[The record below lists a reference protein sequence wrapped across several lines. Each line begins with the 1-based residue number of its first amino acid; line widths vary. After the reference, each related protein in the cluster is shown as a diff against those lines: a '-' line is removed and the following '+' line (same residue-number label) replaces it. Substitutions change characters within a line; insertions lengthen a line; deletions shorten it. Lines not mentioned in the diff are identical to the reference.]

1 MSILIELQSI
11 RPKAI
16 DPLRVQAFLFNA
28 QQVLE
33 RPDLAHLLSKYADAN
48 RDLKK
53 AMRAFTNGKVAV
65 YSADDDEDEDEDES
79 PLKGRSFKPT
89 SVPYVMDGIGVIPI
103 DGVIGKGL
111 SPLEQ
116 MLGCVDIDRVR
127 QVLDAWKDRADVME
141 VLFKFDTGGGTTT
154 GLQELAKQIR
164 TYAKPTIAYTETNC
178 GSAGYWLASQ
188 CTRFV
193 CTPSS
198 ELGAVGIYLTIC
210 DESAKYEEDG
220 KTVLVIKSGE
230 YKGAGIAGTSLTE
243 KQLANLQEEVIE
255 LHRRFIADVKAV
267 RMFANEDD
275 LQGQT
280 FYGDIAVKKG
290 LATANVDSFKELVE
304 QIKSFRNQLNRTLI
318 PSAYGVNTSVAPMQ
332 YPNRIG

>member
-1 MSILIELQSI
+1 MSILVELQSI

-28 QQVLE
+28 HQIME

-48 RDLKK
+48 REVKK
-53 AMRAFTNGKVAV
+53 AMKAFTNSKVAI
-65 YSADDDEDEDEDES
+65 YNADDDEDEDEDES
-79 PLKGRSFKPT
+79 PMKGRSFKPT
-89 SVPYVMDGIGVIPI
+89 SIPYVVDGIGCIPI

-141 VLFKFDTGGGTTT
+141 ILFKFDTGGGTTT

-164 TYAKPTIAYTETNC
+164 TYPKPTIAYTETNC

-230 YKGAGIAGTSLTE
+230 YKGAGIAGTSLSDNQ
-243 KQLANLQEEVIE
+243 KANLQEECVE

-267 RMFANEDD
+267 RIYADEAD

-280 FYGDIAVKKG
+280 FYGDIAVRKG
-290 LATANVDSFKELVE
+290 LATANVDSFKELIE
-304 QIKSFRNQLNRTLI
+304 QIKAFRNQMSRTLI
-318 PSAYGVNTSVAPMQ
+318 PSAYGVNSTVAPT
-332 YPNRIG
+332 PIINRIG